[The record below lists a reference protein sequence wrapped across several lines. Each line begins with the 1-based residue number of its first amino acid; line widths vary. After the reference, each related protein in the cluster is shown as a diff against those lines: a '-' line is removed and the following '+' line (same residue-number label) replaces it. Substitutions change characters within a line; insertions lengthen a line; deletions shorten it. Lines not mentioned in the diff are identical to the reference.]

1 MGERG
6 LNRKRISAYFGSTD
20 PMSGPHRGLRLHGP
34 RSRVNVAD
42 DFRQIERVV
51 GQLPPILRDLVDIAS
66 AAYTADM
73 FLPPDS
79 SFYRELQLT
88 VEVRDRAAWEPLL
101 DLVQGALTF
110 LMQSPFRIQLTEG
123 KEEGPSLVQD
133 EPRRTFH
140 SVACFSGGLDSYAG
154 AASLATKPDNYLL
167 VSQFNNPQLAG
178 LEARAASG
186 FLTGRESCAQMRI
199 DVGQRRG
206 LGRGGLG
213 SQEYSVQPTRSFLFL
228 ALAGAAAIQTGAR
241 NLYMFE
247 NGPIALGVPYT
258 QARYTTRTVHPIF
271 LDYVQEILR
280 RIPGGEDL
288 VVTNPFQS
296 MTKAEVISTI
306 DEARFG
312 EGMRRTASC
321 SHRWRV
327 HLLKSKLGKPD
338 FAGWHCGLCLPCIH
352 RRIGMLRA
360 GVSELDDDDYL
371 VDILAQYPFDGMPDP
386 IAAEA
391 LINVRDL
398 MVFAA
403 QFGRRP
409 ATELYELYPELYF
422 ETERM
427 SMAEVV
433 DVYRRMAVEVL
444 DVFRS
449 HGNDRLADDSKRA
462 TVPMPP
468 RARNETRSPGAS

>member
-1 MGERG
+1 M
-6 LNRKRISAYFGSTD
+6 
-20 PMSGPHRGLRLHGP
+20 
-34 RSRVNVAD
+34 NVAD

-51 GQLPPILRDLVDIAS
+51 GSLPPVLRDLVDIAS

-79 SFYRELQLT
+79 STYRELELI
-88 VEVRDRAAWEPLL
+88 VEVRDRASWERIV
-101 DLVQGALTF
+101 DTVQEALSF
-110 LMQSPFRIQLTEG
+110 LMQSPFRIRLKDG
-123 KEEGPSLVQD
+123 KEECPSLVRD
-133 EPRRTFH
+133 EPERAFD

-154 AASLATKPDNYLL
+154 AASLATKTDDYLL
-167 VSQFNNPQLAG
+167 VSQFNNSQLAG
-178 LEARAASG
+178 LQARVASH
-186 FLTGRESCAQMRI
+186 FLADRESCAHMRV

-206 LGRGGLG
+206 LARGGLG

-228 ALAGAAAIQTGAR
+228 AMAGAAAIRTGAR

-258 QARYTTRTVHPIF
+258 QARYTTRTVHPLF
-271 LDYVQEILR
+271 LDYAQEILR
-280 RIPGGEDL
+280 RLPGGESL

-306 DEARFG
+306 DESRFG
-312 EGMRRTASC
+312 EGMRRTSSC

-327 HLLKSKLGKPD
+327 HILKSKLGKPD
-338 FAGWHCGLCLPCIH
+338 FRGWHCGLCLPCIH

-371 VDILAQYPFDGMPDP
+371 VDILTQYPFGGLPDT

-398 MVFAA
+398 MAFAA
-403 QFGRRP
+403 PFAAGP
-409 ATELYELYPELYF
+409 AAELFELYPELYF
-422 ETERM
+422 ETDRM
-427 SMAEVV
+427 SVDEVLN
-433 DVYRRMAVEVL
+433 VYRRMAVDVQE
-444 DVFRS
+444 VFRS
-449 HGNDRLADDSKRA
+449 HGNDRLAEDARRIRSSAA
-462 TVPMPP
+462 TV
-468 RARNETRSPGAS
+468 TG